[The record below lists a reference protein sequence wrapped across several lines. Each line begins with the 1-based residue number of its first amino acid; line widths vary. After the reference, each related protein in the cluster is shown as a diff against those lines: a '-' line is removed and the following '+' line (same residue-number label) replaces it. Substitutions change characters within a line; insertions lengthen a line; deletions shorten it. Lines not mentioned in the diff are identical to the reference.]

1 MMRSGFF
8 LASFLLLAGC
18 ASLAPPP
25 PPPPQPVAAPGA
37 DATSL
42 VISINAPASEVRST
56 VVGRARARGTAARL
70 TDPRTIVL
78 ERALQETP
86 EALAELCGPHQQGR
100 IVRIVLT
107 TAQSGAVTQL
117 TERRFIVD
125 GANSCAVVLAGA
137 DREAGMRSLEELKA
151 QVESR
156 GIVR

>member
-1 MMRSGFF
+1 MMRNSIL
-8 LASFLLLAGC
+8 LAAFLLLAGC

-25 PPPPQPVAAPGA
+25 PPPPPVATPSV

-117 TERRFIVD
+117 TERRFVVD